1 MGGGGRRAAASAA
14 PRASPRR
21 SACGGR
27 AAAEAGL
34 APQQG
39 PEGGCSGRGGVRGV
53 EVPVDEPRRGAV
65 VAVGVPDAPAA
76 APEAPDGAAD
86 AAGELLPEL
95 DAPLVERVD
104 PPEEALHHDAV
115 LVDGEQLPD
124 GEGRELGQE
133 EAEGGAVP
141 VEGLVRDELGGDAR
155 GGDLLG
161 RPADRQ
167 GVGLREEVAHELVVV
182 ADELPAEP
190 RRLLRPHDPDEV
202 AGHDAALVDE
212 LVERVLPVGAGLP
225 KVDLAGLRQ
234 QRGAVDRHALAVA
247 LHRQLL
253 HVRRELPERL
263 LVRQDGPHR
272 VPQEGD
278 VPHRREAHQHGDVAV
293 RRRAAE
299 VAVHVPEPRQEPL
312 DHREAILQSEWE
324 DPDGR
329 GDRVAPTDPLPEAK
343 HVGRLDAK
351 LLHEGVVG
359 ADGDDVPG
367 DRALA
372 EPGDEPGAHRPGVE
386 HRLRGG
392 EGLGDH
398 HDEGRLRVE
407 VVQLARQVHGVH
419 VGDEAQPPPPR
430 CLRGL
435 GVRRERRVHKE
446 RPEEGAPDPDGD
458 HVGEGLPRAAAAL
471 AAADAVAQ
479 GPDPVQ
485 HLPDHRDDVHSL
497 VQHHV
502 VPGRPQRRVEH
513 RAALRRVYPL
523 PAEHSLHLLFH
534 FDFLGKLDQK
544 RLGPQVHSL
553 PGVVQENAI
562 VLGCQGVTTLFVLQ

>member
-182 ADELPAEP
+182 GHDLALQVHALLALHDADELA
-190 RRLLRPHDPDEV
+190 RD
-202 AGHDAALVDE
+202 DAALVDE
-212 LVERVLPVGAGLP
+212 LVERVLAVGPGLA
-225 KVDLAGLRQ
+225 KVDLSAVVGERRAVNRDALPVGLHRHLLDVRGELG
-234 QRGAVDRHALAVA
+234 QRLAVG
-247 LHRQLL
+247 
-253 HVRRELPERL
+253 
-263 LVRQDGPHR
+263 QDGPGGESEEGR
-272 VPQEGD
+272 VPDGE
-278 VPHRREAHQHGDVAV
+278 EAHEDGEVLLKG
-293 RRRAAE
+293 RGAE
-299 VAVHVPEPRQEPL
+299 VVVHVVGALQEALHSGEAVLQRQ
-312 DHREAILQSEWE
+312 REDA
-324 DPDGR
+324 DGR
-329 GDRVAPTDPLPEAK
+329 ADRVAAANPVPEAK
-343 HVGRLDAK
+343 RVVRVDAK
-351 LLHEGVVG
+351 LLHQLQVG
-359 ADGDDVPG
+359 G
-367 DRALA
+367 DRHHVL
-372 EPGDEPGAHRPGVE
+372 GDGVLVLELRGQPSADRAGVE

-523 PAEHSLHLLFH
+523 PAEHSLHL
-534 FDFLGKLDQK
+534 QT
-544 RLGPQVHSL
+544 RP
-553 PGVVQENAI
+553 EAAI
-562 VLGCQGVTTLFVLQ
+562 T